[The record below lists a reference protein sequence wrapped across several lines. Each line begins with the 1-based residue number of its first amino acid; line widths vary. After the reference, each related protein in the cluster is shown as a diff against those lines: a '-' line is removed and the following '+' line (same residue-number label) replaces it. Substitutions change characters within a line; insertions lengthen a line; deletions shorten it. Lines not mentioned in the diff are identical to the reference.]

1 MNHLFALLDCNNFYV
16 SCERLFR
23 PLLRGKPVVVLSN
36 NDGCIVARSNEAK
49 ALGIPMGAP
58 FFKSKGII
66 RKHHVHVFSS
76 NYSLYGDLSN
86 RVMSTLHELEP
97 EVEIYSIDEAFMA
110 LPNQGELAPYAMDIK
125 ARVEQ
130 CVGIPVSIGI
140 GPTKT
145 LAKLANQ
152 VAKKQPVHHGVFSIN
167 AKNVDD
173 ILRET
178 AVHDIWGIG
187 KRGTEKLH
195 RQGIDNGLQ
204 LKQAQ
209 DGWIRAHLTITGLRT
224 VMELRGT
231 PCFPFNE
238 TPPQRKS
245 IVSSRSF
252 GNPVQTL
259 ADLQEA
265 IATHAAIGAEK
276 LRRQGDAARSL
287 HVFIHT
293 NRFKQDSPQYSGN
306 TMLTLPQGSANTST
320 LIKNAMLGLQ
330 RIYKQG
336 YVYNKAGIML
346 TELMPQQQ
354 IQLNLFDRGN
364 KEDATLMTAMDNV
377 NTRWGSNT
385 LQFAAA
391 GLNKKWAMT
400 QAHKSP
406 SYTTKWQ
413 DLPVITI

>member
-1 MNHLFALLDCNNFYV
+1 MSHLFALLDCNNFYV

-23 PLLRGKPVVVLSN
+23 PQLRNKPVVVLSN

-49 ALGIPMGAP
+49 ELGIPMGSP
-58 FFKSKGII
+58 FFKSKGVIQ
-66 RKHHVHVFSS
+66 KHHVHVFSS

-86 RVMSTLHELEP
+86 RVMTTLHELEP
-97 EVEIYSIDEAFMA
+97 EVEIYSIDEAFIA
-110 LPNQGELAPYAMDIK
+110 LPNQEGLNRCARDIK
-125 ARVEQ
+125 TRVEQ

-152 VAKKQPVHHGVFSIN
+152 VAKKQPMHQGVFSID
-167 AKNVDD
+167 AENVDD

-187 KRGTEKLH
+187 KRGGEKLQL
-195 RQGIDNGLQ
+195 QGIANGLQ

-209 DGWIRAHLTITGLRT
+209 DPWVRTHLTITGLRT

-252 GNPVQTL
+252 GLPTQIL
-259 ADLQEA
+259 AELQES
-265 IATHAAIGAEK
+265 IATHVAIGAEK
-276 LRRQGDAARSL
+276 LRRQGATARSL

-293 NRFKQDSPQYSGN
+293 NRFKQESPQYSGN
-306 TMLTLPQGSANTST
+306 TMLSLPQASANTGT
-320 LIKNAMLGLQ
+320 LIKYAMLGLQ
-330 RIYKQG
+330 RIYRPD

-346 TELMPQQQ
+346 TELAPQHQM
-354 IQLNLFDRGN
+354 QLNLFASGN
-364 KEDATLMTAMDNV
+364 KEDTTLMTAMDEV
-377 NTRWGSNT
+377 NTRWGRNT
-385 LQFAAA
+385 LQFATA
-391 GLNKKWAMT
+391 GLDKKWAMT
-400 QAHKSP
+400 QDHKSP